1 MTIEHKNYDA
11 RALLALPKVA
21 ASSSLEKGLLSWSR
35 PFLIDSIRSNGVDV
49 DVTRG
54 ITSLRDIEGVAT
66 NVQRPRYD
74 HSSNGVEIEPK
85 GEVALNEY
93 GVLRNI
99 LANTALDSHV
109 TMLNP
114 TPVRSLI
121 RNKYDTIE
129 KILRPVGA
137 LDRQVQLFDS
147 SAAATEAIAAI
158 NGDAIVAKPNI
169 GSRSQGV
176 MVGDRRIIE
185 SQLTTMDVP
194 YLVEEKIDFGHA
206 FPSELRGYD
215 ENEQRRLD
223 EANRTG
229 VNKELRMFYFGQNQW
244 ESVAR
249 IARPGETNFTDD
261 KWLYVDD
268 TTVPEEV
275 RTISERVVRKLEDE
289 TGFEEMNI
297 AVDFVYGT
305 TDSNSEPHWQVMEVN
320 GAEPQLVQL
329 AQHAEIGRTQHG
341 KLANQI
347 ARIALNR
354 KT

>member
-1 MTIEHKNYDA
+1 MTLEHIDYDA
-11 RALLALPKVA
+11 TALLALPKIA
-21 ASSSLEKGLLSWSR
+21 AGSTVERGLLSWSR
-35 PFLIDSIRSNGVDV
+35 PFLINSIRDKGVDV

-54 ITSLRDIEGVAT
+54 ITSLRDKEGVAT

-74 HSSNGVEIEPK
+74 DLGVDLDSK
-85 GEVALNEY
+85 GEVALSEY

-99 LANTALDSHV
+99 LANTALDTYV
-109 TMLNP
+109 PMLNP

-147 SAAATEAIAAI
+147 SIAATEAIAAI
-158 NGDAIVAKPNI
+158 NGGTLVAKPNT

-176 MVGDRRIIE
+176 VVGDRQTVE
-185 SQLTTMDVP
+185 SHLTTMDVP
-194 YLVEEKIDFGHA
+194 YLVEEKIDFTHA
-206 FPSELRGYD
+206 FPRELRGYD

-249 IARPGETNFTDD
+249 VARPGETNFSDD
-261 KWLYVDD
+261 KWLYIDD

-275 RTISERVVRKLEDE
+275 RTISERVVQKLEDE
-289 TGFEEMNI
+289 TGFNEMNI

-329 AQHAEIGRTQHG
+329 AQHLEIGRKQHSQ
-341 KLANQI
+341 LANQI

>member
-11 RALLALPKVA
+11 RALLALPKVGA
-21 ASSSLEKGLLSWSR
+21 GSSVEKGLLSWSR

-54 ITSLRDIEGVAT
+54 ITSLKDKEGMAT
-66 NVQRPRYD
+66 NVQRPQYD
-74 HSSNGVEIEPK
+74 DSSGGVELDSK
-85 GEVALNEY
+85 GEVALSEY

-99 LANTALDSHV
+99 LANTALDNYV

-129 KILRPVGA
+129 KVLRPVGA
-137 LDRQVQLFDS
+137 LDRQVQLFDAS
-147 SAAATEAIAAI
+147 TAATEVIAAI
-158 NGDAIVAKPNI
+158 NGNTVVAKPNT
-169 GSRSQGV
+169 GARSQGV
-176 MVGDRRIIE
+176 MVGDRRAIE
-185 SQLTTMDVP
+185 SHLAVMDVP
-194 YLVEEKIDFGHA
+194 YLLEEKIDFTHA

-215 ENEQRRLD
+215 DNEQRRLD

-229 VNKELRMFYFGQNQW
+229 VNKELRMFYFGDNQW

-249 IARPGETNFTDD
+249 VARPGETNFTDD
-261 KWLYVDD
+261 KWLFIDD

-275 RTISERVVRKLEDE
+275 RSISESVVRKLEDE
-289 TGFEEMNI
+289 TGFSEMNI

-305 TDSNSEPHWQVMEVN
+305 TDSNQEPHWQVMEVN

-329 AQHAEIGRTQHG
+329 AQHPEIGRAQHV

-347 ARIALNR
+347 ARIALNG